1 MKHRF
6 TKVLSAVLALVMC
19 MAMGTTAF
27 AENATGTEGTPATA
41 TIVKELQIPGGTTT
55 PGATFKFTAT
65 SETTDAPQIEK
76 SVTYSAA
83 DTAADG
89 KLYKTVD
96 LFGDAEFKHAGMY
109 VYTVKETADTYTDGD
124 KEKTTYSQAEY
135 KLTVVVKNGDNGPYV
150 AEIAAQQMK
159 DDKGAEVAA
168 QTKVDPNP
176 TPDADGKPVNGGV
189 RFVNTYVKGGSIVN
203 PDPDPEK
210 PDGGDKTKP
219 ADSLMTIEKNVTG
232 DIGDKVTPFEFT
244 VSASNPTIAPEAD
257 QTVKAR
263 IYNADGTYDMTKG
276 DIVIGTN
283 TQVELAHGQKL
294 VFLNLY
300 AGANVS
306 FKETDAIAIEK
317 YTVSAKVKNG
327 DEAEQ
332 SYAQETVTNAGIS
345 VTPVSEK
352 KASATVTNNLE
363 STSPTGVIINNLP
376 FIMMIVVAA
385 AGFVAYIAA
394 KRRRSASAR

>member
-6 TKVLSAVLALVMC
+6 AKVLSAVLALVMC

-27 AENATGTEGTPATA
+27 AANSTGTEGTPATA

-55 PGATFKFTAT
+55 PAATFKFTAT
-65 SETTDAPQIEK
+65 SETTDAPTIAEK

-96 LFGDAEFKHAGMY
+96 LFGDATFKHAGVY
-109 VYTVKETADTYTDGD
+109 VYTVKETADTYVAGD
-124 KEKTTYSQAEY
+124 KEVMTYSGAEY
-135 KLTVVVKNGDNGPYV
+135 KLTVVVKNGEDGPYI

-159 DDKGAEVAA
+159 DDKGNEIAAE
-168 QTKVDPNP
+168 TKVDPNP
-176 TPDADGKPVNGGV
+176 TPDSDEKPVSGGI
-189 RFVNTYVKGGSIVN
+189 RFVNTFVKGGSIVN

-210 PDGGDKTKP
+210 PDGGDKTNP
-219 ADSLMTIEKNVTG
+219 ADSLMTIAKNVTG
-232 DIGDKVTPFEFT
+232 DIGDMVTPFEFT
-244 VSASNPTIAPEAD
+244 VSASNPAIAPEAD

-263 IYNADGTYDMTKG
+263 IYNADGTYGDDISIGANTK
-276 DIVIGTN
+276 
-283 TQVELAHGQKL
+283 VELAHGQKL

-300 AGANVS
+300 AGATVS
-306 FKETDAIAIEK
+306 FKETDEIAIEK
-317 YTVSAKVKNG
+317 YSVSATTKNG
-327 DEAEQ
+327 DAAEQ
-332 SYAQETVTNAGIS
+332 SYNKDAATNSGIS

-352 KASATVTNNLE
+352 KASATVTNTLE

>member
-6 TKVLSAVLALVMC
+6 AKVLSAVLALVMC

-27 AENATGTEGTPATA
+27 AANSTGSETTPATA

-55 PGATFKFTAT
+55 PAATFTFTAT
-65 SETTDAPQIEK
+65 SATTDAPEIASK

-89 KLYKTVD
+89 KLYKTID
-96 LFGDAEFKHAGMY
+96 LFENVTFSHAGEY
-109 VYTVKETADTYTDGD
+109 VYTVKETSGTYTAGD
-124 KEKTTYSQAEY
+124 KETMTYSAAEY
-135 KLTVVVKNGDNGPYV
+135 KLTVVVKNGENGPYI

-159 DDKGAEVAA
+159 DDAGTDITT

-176 TPDADGKPVNGGV
+176 TDSSNPTSGGV
-189 RFVNTYVKGGSIVN
+189 RFVNTYVKGGSIVK
-203 PDPDPEK
+203 PDPEN
-210 PDGGDKTKP
+210 PEGPDKTDP
-219 ADSLMTIEKNVTG
+219 ADALMTIAKTVTG
-232 DIGDKVTPFEFT
+232 DIGDMVTPFKFT
-244 VSASNPTIAPEAD
+244 VSASNPSLVPETD

-263 IYNADGTYDMTKG
+263 IYNADSTYG
-276 DIVIGTN
+276 NDIIIGSN
-283 TQVELAHGQKL
+283 TEVSLAHGQKL

-300 AGANVS
+300 AGATVS
-306 FKETDAIAIEK
+306 FKEADAIAIEK
-317 YTVSAKVKNG
+317 YNVSAVVKNG
-327 DEAEQ
+327 NADAE
-332 SYAQETVTNAGIS
+332 SCDKETVTSTGIT
-345 VTPVSEK
+345 VMPVSEN

-363 STSPTGVIINNLP
+363 STTPTGVIINNLP

>member
-6 TKVLSAVLALVMC
+6 AKVLSAVLALVMC

-27 AENATGTEGTPATA
+27 AANSTGTEGTPATA

-55 PGATFKFTAT
+55 PAATFKFTAT

-89 KLYKTVD
+89 KIYKTVD
-96 LFGDAEFKHAGMY
+96 LFGNAEFKHAGMY

-135 KLTVVVKNGDNGPYV
+135 KLTVVVKNGANGPYV

-159 DDKGAEVAA
+159 DDKGVEIAAE
-168 QTKVDPNP
+168 TKVDPNP
-176 TPDADGKPVNGGV
+176 TDSSNPTSGGV
-189 RFVNTYVKGGSIVN
+189 RFANTYVKGGSIVN
-203 PDPDPEK
+203 PEPDPGK
-210 PDGGDKTKP
+210 PDGGDKTDP
-219 ADSLMTIEKNVTG
+219 ADSLMTIAKNVTG
-232 DIGDKVTPFEFT
+232 DIGDMVTPFEFT
-244 VSASNPTIAPEAD
+244 VSASNPAIAPEAD

-263 IYNADGTYDMTKG
+263 IYNADGTYGDDISIGANTK
-276 DIVIGTN
+276 
-283 TQVELAHGQKL
+283 VELAHGQKL

-300 AGANVS
+300 AGATVS
-306 FKETDAIAIEK
+306 FKETDEIAIEK

-327 DEAEQ
+327 DAAEQ
-332 SYAQETVTNAGIS
+332 SYEKETVTNTGIS

-352 KASATVTNNLE
+352 KASATVTNHLE

>member
-6 TKVLSAVLALVMC
+6 AKVLSAVLALVMC

-27 AENATGTEGTPATA
+27 AANSTGNETTPATA

-55 PGATFKFTAT
+55 PTATFTFTAT
-65 SETTDAPQIEK
+65 SATTDAPEIASK

-89 KLYKTVD
+89 KLYKTID
-96 LFGDAEFKHAGMY
+96 LFENVTFSHAGEY
-109 VYTVKETADTYTDGD
+109 VYTVKETSDTYTAGD
-124 KEKTTYSQAEY
+124 KETMTYSAAEY
-135 KLTVVVKNGDNGPYV
+135 KLTVVVKNGENGPYI

-159 DDKGAEVAA
+159 DDAGTDVSADG
-168 QTKVDPNP
+168 TKVDPNP
-176 TPDADGKPVNGGV
+176 TPDAGGNPTSGGV
-189 RFVNTYVKGGSIVN
+189 RFVNTYVKGGSIVK
-203 PDPDPEK
+203 PDPGNPEG
-210 PDGGDKTKP
+210 PDKTDP
-219 ADSLMTIEKNVTG
+219 ADALMTIAKTVTG
-232 DIGDKVTPFEFT
+232 DIGDMVTPFKFT
-244 VSASNPTIAPEAD
+244 VSASNPSLVPAAD

-263 IYNADGTYDMTKG
+263 IYNADGTYG
-276 DIVIGTN
+276 NDIIIGSN
-283 TQVELAHGQKL
+283 TEVSLAHGQKL

-300 AGANVS
+300 AGATVS

-317 YTVSAKVKNG
+317 YNVSAVVKNG
-327 DEAEQ
+327 TESTNYDKNAVT
-332 SYAQETVTNAGIS
+332 STGIKVETV
-345 VTPVSEK
+345 SED

-363 STSPTGVIINNLP
+363 SRSPTGVIINNLP

>member
-6 TKVLSAVLALVMC
+6 SKVLSAVLALVMC

-27 AENATGTEGTPATA
+27 AANSTGSETTPATA

-55 PGATFKFTAT
+55 PAATFTFTAT
-65 SETTDAPQIEK
+65 SATTDAPEIASK
-76 SVTYSAA
+76 SVTYTAA

-89 KLYKTVD
+89 KLYKTID
-96 LFGDAEFKHAGMY
+96 LFENVTFSHAGEY
-109 VYTVKETADTYTDGD
+109 VYTVKETSGTYTAGD
-124 KEKTTYSQAEY
+124 KETMTYSAAEY
-135 KLTVVVKNGDNGPYV
+135 KLTVVVKNGENGPYI

-159 DDKGAEVAA
+159 DDAGTDVSADG
-168 QTKVDPNP
+168 TKVDPNP
-176 TPDADGKPVNGGV
+176 TNPSNPTSGGV
-189 RFVNTYVKGGSIVN
+189 RFVNTYVKGGSIVK
-203 PDPDPEK
+203 PDPEN
-210 PDGGDKTKP
+210 PEGPDKTDP
-219 ADSLMTIEKNVTG
+219 TDALMTIAKTVTG
-232 DIGDKVTPFEFT
+232 DIGDMVTPFKFT
-244 VSASNPTIAPEAD
+244 VSASNPSLVPETD

-263 IYNADGTYDMTKG
+263 IYNADGTYG
-276 DIVIGTN
+276 NDIIIGSN
-283 TQVELAHGQKL
+283 TEVSLAHGQKL

-300 AGANVS
+300 AGATVS

-317 YTVSAKVKNG
+317 YNVSAVVKNG
-327 DEAEQ
+327 DAAAE
-332 SYAQETVTNAGIS
+332 SCDKETVTSTGIT
-345 VTPVSEK
+345 VTPVSEN

-363 STSPTGVIINNLP
+363 SMSPTGVIINNLP

>member
-1 MKHRF
+1 
-6 TKVLSAVLALVMC
+6 VLALVMC

-27 AENATGTEGTPATA
+27 AANSTGTEGTPATA

-55 PGATFKFTAT
+55 PEATFKFTAT
-65 SETTDAPQIEK
+65 SETTDAPTIAEK

-96 LFGDAEFKHAGMY
+96 LFEGVTFPHAGLY
-109 VYTVKETADTYTDGD
+109 EYTVKETAGTYVAGD
-124 KEKTTYSQAEY
+124 KEVMTYSGAEY

-150 AEIAAQQMK
+150 AEIAAQQIK
-159 DDKGAEVAA
+159 DNAGTDIAAE
-168 QTKVDPNP
+168 TKVDPNP
-176 TPDADGKPVNGGV
+176 TDSSNPTSGGV
-189 RFVNTYVKGGSIVN
+189 RFVNTFVKGGSIVK
-203 PDPDPEK
+203 PDPEN
-210 PDGGDKTKP
+210 PDGPDKTDP
-219 ADSLMTIEKNVTG
+219 ADALMTIAKNVTG
-232 DIGDKVTPFEFT
+232 DIGDMVTPFEFT
-244 VSASNPTIAPEAD
+244 VSASNPAIAPTTD

-263 IYNADGTYDMTKG
+263 IYNANGTYG
-276 DIVIGTN
+276 DDIIIGTN
-283 TQVELAHGQKL
+283 TKVELAHGQKL

-300 AGANVS
+300 AGATVS
-306 FKETDAIAIEK
+306 FKETDEIAIEK

-327 DEAEQ
+327 DAAEQ
-332 SYAQETVTNAGIS
+332 SYEKETVTSTGIS

>member
-6 TKVLSAVLALVMC
+6 AKVLSAVLALVMC

-27 AENATGTEGTPATA
+27 AANSTGDETTPATA

-55 PGATFKFTAT
+55 PDATFTFTAT
-65 SETTDAPQIEK
+65 SETTDAPEIAEK
-76 SVTYSAA
+76 IVTYSAA

-89 KLYKTVD
+89 KLYKTID
-96 LFGDAEFKHAGMY
+96 LFENVTFSHAGEY
-109 VYTVKETADTYTDGD
+109 VYTVKENSDTYTAGD
-124 KEKTTYSQAEY
+124 KETMTYSAAEY
-135 KLTVVVKNGDNGPYV
+135 KLTVVVKNGENGPYI

-159 DDKGAEVAA
+159 DDAGTDITT

-176 TPDADGKPVNGGV
+176 TDSSDPTSGGV

-203 PDPDPEK
+203 PDPDPDK
-210 PDGGDKTKP
+210 PGGGDKTDP
-219 ADSLMTIEKNVTG
+219 ADALMTIAKTVTG
-232 DIGDKVTPFEFT
+232 DIGDMVTPFEFT
-244 VSASNPTIAPEAD
+244 VSASNPTIAPDTD

-263 IYNADGTYDMTKG
+263 IYNADGTYDTTKG
-276 DIVIGTN
+276 DITISTDTKVS
-283 TQVELAHGQKL
+283 LAHGQKL

-300 AGANVS
+300 AGATVS

-317 YTVSAKVKNG
+317 YSVSAVVKNG
-327 DEAEQ
+327 DADAE
-332 SYAQETVTNAGIS
+332 SLDKETVTSTGIT
-345 VTPVSEK
+345 VTPVSEN

-363 STSPTGVIINNLP
+363 SISPTGVIINNLP

>member
-6 TKVLSAVLALVMC
+6 AKVLSAVLALVMC

-27 AENATGTEGTPATA
+27 AANSTGTEGTPATA

-55 PGATFKFTAT
+55 PEATFKFTAT
-65 SETTDAPQIEK
+65 SETTDAPTIAEK

-96 LFGDAEFKHAGMY
+96 LFEGVTFPHAGLY
-109 VYTVKETADTYTDGD
+109 EYTVKETAGTYVAGD
-124 KEKTTYSQAEY
+124 KEVMTYSGAEY

-150 AEIAAQQMK
+150 AEIAAQQIK
-159 DDKGAEVAA
+159 DNAGTDIAAE
-168 QTKVDPNP
+168 TKVDPNP
-176 TPDADGKPVNGGV
+176 TDSSNPTSGGV
-189 RFVNTYVKGGSIVN
+189 RFVNTFVKGGSIVK
-203 PDPDPEK
+203 PDPEN
-210 PDGGDKTKP
+210 PDGPDKTDP
-219 ADSLMTIEKNVTG
+219 ADALMTIAKNVTG
-232 DIGDKVTPFEFT
+232 DIGDMVTPFEFT
-244 VSASNPTIAPEAD
+244 VSASNPAIAPEAD

-263 IYNADGTYDMTKG
+263 IYNADGTYGDDISIGANTK
-276 DIVIGTN
+276 
-283 TQVELAHGQKL
+283 VELAHGQKL

-300 AGANVS
+300 AGATVS
-306 FKETDAIAIEK
+306 FKETDEIAIEK
-317 YTVSAKVKNG
+317 YSVSATTKNG
-327 DEAEQ
+327 DAAEQ
-332 SYAQETVTNAGIS
+332 SYEKETVTNTGIS

-352 KASATVTNNLE
+352 KASATVTNHLE

>member
-6 TKVLSAVLALVMC
+6 AKVLSAVLALVMC

-27 AENATGTEGTPATA
+27 AANSTGSETTPATA

-55 PGATFKFTAT
+55 PAATFTFTAT
-65 SETTDAPQIEK
+65 SATTDAPEIASK
-76 SVTYSAA
+76 SVTYTAA

-89 KLYKTVD
+89 KLYKTID
-96 LFGDAEFKHAGMY
+96 LFENVTFSHAGEY
-109 VYTVKETADTYTDGD
+109 VYTVKETSGTYTAGD
-124 KEKTTYSQAEY
+124 KETMTYSAAEY
-135 KLTVVVKNGDNGPYV
+135 KLTVVVKNGENGPYI

-159 DDKGAEVAA
+159 DDAGADIAT

-176 TPDADGKPVNGGV
+176 TDPSNPTSGGV
-189 RFVNTYVKGGSIVN
+189 RFVNTYVKGGSIVK
-203 PDPDPEK
+203 PDPEN
-210 PDGGDKTKP
+210 PEGPDKTDP
-219 ADSLMTIEKNVTG
+219 TDALMTIAKTVTG
-232 DIGDKVTPFEFT
+232 DIGDMVTPFKFT
-244 VSASNPTIAPEAD
+244 VSASNPSLVPAAD

-263 IYNADGTYDMTKG
+263 IYNADGTYG
-276 DIVIGTN
+276 NDIIIGSN
-283 TQVELAHGQKL
+283 TEVSLAHGQKL

-300 AGANVS
+300 AGATVS

-317 YTVSAKVKNG
+317 YNVSAVVKNG
-327 DEAEQ
+327 DAAAE
-332 SYAQETVTNAGIS
+332 SCDKETVTSTGIT
-345 VTPVSEK
+345 VTPVSEN

-363 STSPTGVIINNLP
+363 SISPTGVIINNLP

>member
-6 TKVLSAVLALVMC
+6 AKVLSAVLALVMC

-27 AENATGTEGTPATA
+27 AANSTGTEGTPATA

-55 PGATFKFTAT
+55 PEATFKFTAT
-65 SETTDAPQIEK
+65 SETTDAPTIAEK

-96 LFGDAEFKHAGMY
+96 LFEGVTFPHAGLY
-109 VYTVKETADTYTDGD
+109 EYTVKETANTYVAGD
-124 KEKTTYSQAEY
+124 KEVMTYSGAEY
-135 KLTVVVKNGDNGPYV
+135 KLTVVVKNGANGPYV
-150 AEIAAQQMK
+150 AEIAAQQMV
-159 DDKGAEVAA
+159 DDDGNAAAAEA
-168 QTKVDPNP
+168 KVDPNP
-176 TPDADGKPVNGGV
+176 TPDSDGNPVSGGV
-189 RFVNTYVKGGSIVN
+189 RFVNTYVKGGSIVK
-203 PDPDPEK
+203 PDPEN
-210 PDGGDKTKP
+210 PDGPDKT
-219 ADSLMTIEKNVTG
+219 DSTDALMTIAKNVTG
-232 DIGDKVTPFEFT
+232 DIGDMVTPFEFT
-244 VSASNPTIAPEAD
+244 VSASNPAIAPTTD

-263 IYNADGTYDMTKG
+263 IYNANGTYG
-276 DIVIGTN
+276 DDIIIGTN
-283 TQVELAHGQKL
+283 TKVELAHGQKL

-300 AGANVS
+300 AGATVS
-306 FKETDAIAIEK
+306 FKETDEIAIEK

-327 DEAEQ
+327 DAAEQ
-332 SYAQETVTNAGIS
+332 SYEKETVTNTGIS

-352 KASATVTNNLE
+352 KASATVTNTLE

>member
-6 TKVLSAVLALVMC
+6 SKVLSAVLALVMC

-27 AENATGTEGTPATA
+27 AANSTGSETTPATA

-55 PGATFKFTAT
+55 PAATFTFTAT
-65 SETTDAPQIEK
+65 SATTDAPEIASK

-89 KLYKTVD
+89 KLYKTID
-96 LFGDAEFKHAGMY
+96 LFENVTFSHAGEY
-109 VYTVKETADTYTDGD
+109 VYTVKETSGTYTAGD
-124 KEKTTYSQAEY
+124 KETMTYSAAEY
-135 KLTVVVKNGDNGPYV
+135 KLTVVVKNGENGPYI

-159 DDKGAEVAA
+159 DDAGTDIAT

-176 TPDADGKPVNGGV
+176 TDPSNPTSGGV

-203 PDPDPEK
+203 PEPVDPEN
-210 PDGGDKTKP
+210 PDGPDKTDP
-219 ADSLMTIEKNVTG
+219 TDALMTIAKTVTG
-232 DIGDKVTPFEFT
+232 DIGDMVTPFKFT
-244 VSASNPTIAPEAD
+244 VSASNPSLVPETD

-263 IYNADGTYDMTKG
+263 IYNADGTYG
-276 DIVIGTN
+276 NDIIIGSN
-283 TQVELAHGQKL
+283 TEVSLAHGQKL

-300 AGANVS
+300 AGATVS

-317 YTVSAKVKNG
+317 YNVSAVVKNG
-327 DEAEQ
+327 DADAESLDKEA
-332 SYAQETVTNAGIS
+332 VTSTGIT
-345 VTPVSEK
+345 VTPVSEN

-363 STSPTGVIINNLP
+363 SISPTGVIINNLP

>member
-6 TKVLSAVLALVMC
+6 AKVLSAVLALVMC

-27 AENATGTEGTPATA
+27 AANSTGTEENPATA

-55 PGATFKFTAT
+55 PAATFKFTAT
-65 SETTDAPQIEK
+65 SETTDAPEIAEK

-83 DTAADG
+83 DTATDG

-96 LFGDAEFKHAGMY
+96 LFESVTFPHAGLY
-109 VYTVKETADTYTDGD
+109 EYTVKETANTYVAGD
-124 KEKTTYSQAEY
+124 KEVMTYSGAEY

-150 AEIAAQQMK
+150 AEIAAQQIK
-159 DDKGAEVAA
+159 DNAGTDIAAE
-168 QTKVDPNP
+168 TKVDPNP
-176 TPDADGKPVNGGV
+176 TPDSDEKPVSGGV
-189 RFVNTYVKGGSIVN
+189 RFVNTFVKGGSIVK
-203 PDPDPEK
+203 PDPEN
-210 PDGGDKTKP
+210 PDGPDKTDP
-219 ADSLMTIEKNVTG
+219 ADALMTIAKNVTG
-232 DIGDKVTPFEFT
+232 DIGDMVTSFEFT
-244 VSASNPTIAPEAD
+244 VSASNPAIAPEAD

-263 IYNADGTYDMTKG
+263 IYNADGTYGEDISIGANTK
-276 DIVIGTN
+276 
-283 TQVELAHGQKL
+283 VELAHGQKL

-300 AGANVS
+300 AGATVS
-306 FKETDAIAIEK
+306 FKETDEIAIEK

-327 DEAEQ
+327 DAAEQ
-332 SYAQETVTNAGIS
+332 SYEKETVTSTGIS
-345 VTPVSEK
+345 VTSVSEK

>member
-27 AENATGTEGTPATA
+27 AANSTGTEETPATA

-55 PGATFKFTAT
+55 PAATFKFTAT
-65 SETTDAPQIEK
+65 SETTDAPTIAEK

-96 LFGDAEFKHAGMY
+96 LFAGVTFPHAGVY
-109 VYTVKETADTYTDGD
+109 EYTVVETANTYVAGD
-124 KEKTTYSQAEY
+124 KEVMTYSGAEY
-135 KLTVVVKNGDNGPYV
+135 KLTVVVKNGENGPYV
-150 AEIAAQQMK
+150 AEIAAQQLK
-159 DDKGAEVAA
+159 DDGGNAIAAE
-168 QTKVDPNP
+168 TKVDPNP
-176 TPDADGKPVNGGV
+176 TPDGDGKPVNGGV
-189 RFVNTYVKGGSIVN
+189 RFVNTFVKGGSIVK
-203 PDPDPEK
+203 PDPEN
-210 PDGGDKTKP
+210 PDGPDKTDP
-219 ADSLMTIEKNVTG
+219 TDALMTIAKNVTG

-263 IYNADGTYDMTKG
+263 IYNADGTYG
-276 DIVIGTN
+276 NDITIGTD
-283 TQVELAHGQKL
+283 TKVELAHGQKL

-300 AGANVS
+300 AGATVS
-306 FKETDAIAIEK
+306 FKETDATAIEK
-317 YTVSAKVKNG
+317 YEVSAAVKNG
-327 DEAEQ
+327 DAAEQ
-332 SYAQETVTNAGIS
+332 SYEKETVTNTGIS

-385 AGFVAYIAA
+385 AGFAAYIVA

>member
-6 TKVLSAVLALVMC
+6 AKVLSAVLALVMC

-27 AENATGTEGTPATA
+27 AANSTGTEQTPATA

-55 PGATFKFTAT
+55 PAATFKFTAT

-89 KLYKTVD
+89 KIYKTVD
-96 LFGDAEFKHAGMY
+96 LFGNAEFKHAGMY

-135 KLTVVVKNGDNGPYV
+135 KLTVVVKNGANGPYV

-159 DDKGAEVAA
+159 DDKGVEIAAE
-168 QTKVDPNP
+168 TKVDPNP
-176 TPDADGKPVNGGV
+176 TDSSNPTSGGV
-189 RFVNTYVKGGSIVN
+189 RFANTYVKGGSIVN
-203 PDPDPEK
+203 PEPDPGK
-210 PDGGDKTKP
+210 PDGGDKTDP
-219 ADSLMTIEKNVTG
+219 ADSLMTIAKNVTG
-232 DIGDKVTPFEFT
+232 DIGDMVTPFEFT
-244 VSASNPTIAPEAD
+244 VSASNPAIAPEAD

-263 IYNADGTYDMTKG
+263 IYNADGTYGDDISIGANTK
-276 DIVIGTN
+276 
-283 TQVELAHGQKL
+283 VELAHGQKL

-300 AGANVS
+300 AGATVS
-306 FKETDAIAIEK
+306 FKETDEIAIEK

-327 DEAEQ
+327 DAAEQ
-332 SYAQETVTNAGIS
+332 SYEKETVTNTGIS

>member
-6 TKVLSAVLALVMC
+6 AKILSAVLALVMC

-27 AENATGTEGTPATA
+27 AANSTGTEGTPATA

-55 PGATFKFTAT
+55 PEATFKFTAT
-65 SETTDAPQIEK
+65 SETTDAPTIAEK

-96 LFGDAEFKHAGMY
+96 LFEGVTFPHAGLY
-109 VYTVKETADTYTDGD
+109 EYTVKETAGTYVAGD
-124 KEKTTYSQAEY
+124 KEVMTYSGAEY

-150 AEIAAQQMK
+150 AEIAAQQIK
-159 DDKGAEVAA
+159 DNAGTDIAAE
-168 QTKVDPNP
+168 TKVDPNP
-176 TPDADGKPVNGGV
+176 TDSSNPTSGGV
-189 RFVNTYVKGGSIVN
+189 RFANTYVKGGSIVN
-203 PDPDPEK
+203 PEPDPGK
-210 PDGGDKTKP
+210 PDGGDKTDP
-219 ADSLMTIEKNVTG
+219 ADSLMTIAKNVTG
-232 DIGDKVTPFEFT
+232 DIGDMVTPFEFT
-244 VSASNPTIAPEAD
+244 VSASNPAIAPEAD

-263 IYNADGTYDMTKG
+263 IYNADGTYGDDISIGANTK
-276 DIVIGTN
+276 
-283 TQVELAHGQKL
+283 VELAHGQKL

-300 AGANVS
+300 AGATVS
-306 FKETDAIAIEK
+306 FKETDEIAIEK

-327 DEAEQ
+327 DAAEQ
-332 SYAQETVTNAGIS
+332 SYEKETVTSTGIS